1 MTETSPPAPPLDCG
15 PWFNTAEPL
24 SLSALSGRVVVVEA
38 FQMLCPGCVLHGLP
52 QAQRVAE
59 TFGGD
64 VTVIGLHCVFEH
76 HAAQGPEQLRA
87 FLHEWR
93 IRFPV
98 GVDAPGPGALPR
110 TMAAWGLQG
119 TPSLVL
125 IDRAGRLRAR
135 HFGQVPDLALGAE
148 LRALMAEPFGE
159 GRDSG
164 GT

>member
-1 MTETSPPAPPLDCG
+1 MVETPPLAPPLDCG
-15 PWFNTAEPL
+15 PWFNTEESL

-98 GVDAPGPGALPR
+98 GVDAPGPAVLPR

-135 HFGQVPDLALGAE
+135 HFGQVSDLALGAE
-148 LRALMAEPFGE
+148 IMALIAEPAGK
-159 GRDSG
+159 G
-164 GT
+164 